1 MIPDLLR
8 RRRDFRRVWIS
19 GLVSMTG
26 DWVTFT
32 GLPLVVYDLTGS
44 TLATGAMFLAGI
56 VPRVAF
62 GSLAG
67 VLVDRWDRRRTLVAT
82 NLLHAGALLP
92 LLAVSS
98 ESELW
103 IVYLVAAAQSA
114 LGQLVEPAEGALL
127 PRLVERDEL
136 VAANALNALNNNL
149 ARLVGPV
156 LGGVTV
162 QAAGLSGVVVVDL
175 VSFLAAA
182 ALVARVAPEHGRVA
196 AAAAIDRVRGAIAA
210 FWGDWLDGLRLLART
225 RLAAVL
231 LGFAAVTGVGEGVM
245 LTLFV
250 VFVTDVL
257 ESGGAGYGLVISAQ
271 AAGGLVGGVL
281 VARLGGGIT
290 PVRLLAGSAVGVGLI
305 DLCTFTYP
313 LAWPVLWPAVALM
326 VVVGFPF
333 AALSAARATL
343 QQTAVEDAYLG
354 RLLGTFGTTSALAMV
369 VGIVIAGTLGQVV
382 GIVAL
387 LVIQSAAYVAA
398 GLVVG
403 VLLRPGAGEAAYES

>member
-1 MIPDLLR
+1 VIPPLL

-32 GLPLVVYDLTGS
+32 ALPLVVYDLTGS
-44 TLATGAMFLAGI
+44 TLATGGMFLAGI
-56 VPRVAF
+56 LPRVVW

-67 VLVDRWDRRRTLVAT
+67 VLVDRWDRRRTLVAA
-82 NLLHAGALLP
+82 NLAHAAALLP
-92 LLAVSS
+92 LLAVST

-103 IVYLVAAAQSA
+103 IVYVVAFVQST
-114 LGQLVEPAEGALL
+114 LGQVVDPAEGALL

-136 VAANALNALNNNL
+136 VAANALNGLNNNL

-162 QAAGLSGVVVVDL
+162 QAAGLSAVVAIDL
-175 VSFLAAA
+175 VSFLVAA
-182 ALVARVAPEHGRVA
+182 ALVASIAPEHGRIARA
-196 AAAAIDRVRGAIAA
+196 AAVERAAEAIAG
-210 FWGDWLDGLRLLART
+210 FWADWLDGLRLIART
-225 RLAAVL
+225 RVAAVL
-231 LGFAAVTGVGEGVM
+231 FGFAAVTGVGEGVM

-257 ESGGAGYGLVISAQ
+257 ESGGAGYGLVIAAQ
-271 AAGGLVGGVL
+271 AAGGLVGSVV

-290 PVRLLAGSAVGVGLI
+290 AERLLAGGAVGVGVI

-326 VVVGFPF
+326 VVVGLPF
-333 AALSAARATL
+333 AGLAAARATL

-354 RLLGTFGTTSALAMV
+354 RLLGSVGTTGALAMV
-369 VGIVIAGTLGQVV
+369 VGIVIAGTLGDVV
-382 GIVAL
+382 GVVPL
-387 LVIQSAAYVAA
+387 LVIQSVAYAAA

-403 VLLRPGAGEAAYES
+403 ALLRPGAGEVAYES